1 METNDPVLA
10 EILKRLDSIESRIIS
25 LQPLQDLY
33 SGGKVAATIL
43 GIIVAFF
50 VSLVSFITW
59 IKTSRLTSWF
69 L

>member
-43 GIIVAFF
+43 GIIVAF
-50 VSLVSFITW
+50 VVALGSFITW
-59 IKTSRLTSWF
+59 IMTHFMVSLK
-69 L
+69 

>member
-33 SGGKVAATIL
+33 SGGKVAAKIL

-50 VSLVSFITW
+50 VALGSFIAW
-59 IKTSRLTSWF
+59 VKTHLMVSLK
-69 L
+69 

>member
-50 VSLVSFITW
+50 VALGSFITW
-59 IKTSRLTSWF
+59 IMTHFMVSLK
-69 L
+69 

>member
-33 SGGKVAATIL
+33 AGGKVAATIL

-50 VSLVSFITW
+50 VALGSFITW
-59 IKTSRLTSWF
+59 IMTHFMVSLK
-69 L
+69 

>member
-33 SGGKVAATIL
+33 SGWKGAAKIL

-50 VSLVSFITW
+50 VALGSFITW
-59 IKTSRLTSWF
+59 VKDHFMVSF
-69 L
+69 K

>member
-50 VSLVSFITW
+50 VALGSFITW
-59 IKTSRLTSWF
+59 IMTHFMISLK
-69 L
+69 